1 MKKVAIVT
9 DTNSGIFPAQAEEM
23 GGVFVVPMPISI
35 NGADYEEGVSITA
48 EEFYRRQAEGA
59 DITTAQPSP
68 AAMAGLWARVLEE
81 YESLVFIPMTSGLSG
96 TCATAQ
102 MLSGGFDGRV
112 TVVDNCAISATLKM
126 AVLEARRL
134 ADQGAQPEE
143 IRRRLEDHAD
153 NVCIYITVN
162 TLKYL
167 KKGGRVTPA
176 AAAIGD
182 VLNIRPV
189 MKIERGKL
197 DAFAK
202 VRGRKNSKA
211 AIVQAMKDDLAGRFA
226 AFREQG
232 LVRPHIAHTGIPE
245 EAAAWKEELET
256 VHFPGCT
263 VEVHE
268 LPLSIGTH
276 TGQGALGA
284 GFTIDMAPWE
294 GLPRMRF

>member
-202 VRGRKNSKA
+202 VRGRKNSKQTM
-211 AIVQAMKDDLAGRFA
+211 VQAVKDDLVGRFSGFLA
-226 AFREQG
+226 QG
-232 LVRPHIAHTGIPE
+232 RVKLHIAHAGIPE
-245 EAAAWKEELET
+245 EAAQWKDELEAI
-256 VHFPGCT
+256 FPGHR
-263 VEVHE
+263 VELHE

-276 TGQGALGA
+276 TGQGALGT
-284 GFTIDMAPWE
+284 GCTIDMEP
-294 GLPRMRF
+294 

>member
-9 DTNSGIFPAQAEEM
+9 DTNSGIFPAQAEEI
-23 GGVFVVPMPISI
+23 GGVFVVPMPITI
-35 NGADYEEGVSITA
+35 DGVDYEEGVSITA

-68 AAMAGLWARVLEE
+68 AAMCGLWDRVLEE

-102 MLSGGFDGRV
+102 MLSGAFGGRV

-134 ADQGAQPEE
+134 ADQGAEPEE
-143 IRRRLEDHAD
+143 IRRQLEAHAD

-167 KKGGRVTPA
+167 KKGGRITPA

-202 VRGRKNSKA
+202 VRGRRQSKA
-211 AIVQAMKDDLAGRFA
+211 AIIQAMKDDLAGRFA
-226 AFREQG
+226 QFLAQG
-232 LVRPHIAHTGIPE
+232 RVRPHIAHAGIPE
-245 EAAAWKEELET
+245 EAEQWKEEMEAAY
-256 VHFPGCT
+256 FPGFS

-284 GFTIDMAPWE
+284 GFIIDMEPLA
-294 GLPRMRF
+294 

>member
-1 MKKVAIVT
+1 MRKVAVVT
-9 DTNSGIFPAQAEEM
+9 DSNSGIFPAQGKEL
-23 GGVFVVPMPISI
+23 GIFVVPMPISI
-35 NGADYEEGVSITA
+35 NGIDYEEGVTIQT
-48 EEFYRRQAEGA
+48 EEFYRLQEEGA
-59 DITTAQPSP
+59 DVTTAQPSP
-68 AAMAGLWARVLEE
+68 AAMGELWSKVLETYDE
-81 YESLVFIPMTSGLSG
+81 LVFIPMTSGLSG

-102 MLSGGFDGRV
+102 MLSEYYEGRV
-112 TVVDNCAISATLKM
+112 VVVDNCAISATLKM
-126 AVLEARRL
+126 AVLEAKRL
-134 ADQGAQPEE
+134 ADHGKSALE
-143 IRRRLEDHAD
+143 IQQILEAHAD

-202 VRGRKNSKA
+202 IRGRKNSKE
-211 AIVQAMKDDLAGRFA
+211 AIFNAISDDLKGRFSEFLA
-226 AFREQG
+226 QG
-232 LVRPHIAHTGIPE
+232 RVRLHIAHAGIPE
-245 EAAAWKEELET
+245 EAAQWKQEME
-256 VHFPGCT
+256 VRFPGFS

-276 TGQGALGA
+276 TGRGALG
-284 GFTIDMAPWE
+284 GGCTID
-294 GLPRMRF
+294 LIVD

>member
-9 DTNSGIFPAQAEEM
+9 DTNSGIFPAQAEEI
-23 GGVFVVPMPISI
+23 GGVFVVPMPITI
-35 NGADYEEGVSITA
+35 DGVDYEEGVSITA

-68 AAMAGLWARVLEE
+68 AAMCGLWDRVLEE

-96 TCATAQ
+96 TCATAR
-102 MLSGGFDGRV
+102 MLSGGFGGRV
-112 TVVDNCAISATLKM
+112 TVVDSRAISATLKM

-134 ADQGAQPEE
+134 ADQGAEPEE
-143 IRRRLEDHAD
+143 IRRRLEAHAD

-167 KKGGRVTPA
+167 KKGGRITPA

-202 VRGRKNSKA
+202 VRGRRQSKA
-211 AIVQAMKDDLAGRFA
+211 AIIQAMKDDLAGRFA
-226 AFREQG
+226 QFLAQG
-232 LVRPHIAHTGIPE
+232 RVRPHIAHAGIPE
-245 EAAAWKEELET
+245 EAEQWKEEMEAAY
-256 VHFPGCT
+256 FPGFS

-284 GFTIDMAPWE
+284 GFTIDMEPLA
-294 GLPRMRF
+294 